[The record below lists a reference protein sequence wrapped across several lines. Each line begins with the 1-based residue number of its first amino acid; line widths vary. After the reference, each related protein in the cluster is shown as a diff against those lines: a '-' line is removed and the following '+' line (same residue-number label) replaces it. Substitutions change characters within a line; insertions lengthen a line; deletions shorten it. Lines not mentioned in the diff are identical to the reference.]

1 MSIVPPYSQL
11 QIFLLDFYWGLS
23 KTSWGLPIYAEVS
36 SRAIPFHCK
45 ESCCF
50 CLPAHIAALW
60 GKTDS
65 VHLNYRRK
73 CHFAWSFFGSAA
85 EQNHTCLLSVM
96 HLLHLS
102 LVSKIKMWCW
112 WFRTSAQFQAH
123 EKVDMERDWTG
134 EAMLNFWTPTR
145 RCNSRLSK
153 YQIHG
158 TYLLQRNWSFNQEG
172 WVIPAI
178 LGPGTERESLYQIK

>member
-1 MSIVPPYSQL
+1 MLVPCTGDLFIYDSSWLDVHMDFCGRSDTMCNEMSIGPPYSQL

-102 LVSKIKMWCW
+102 LVSKIKVSSGR
-112 WFRTSAQFQAH
+112 FEAH
-123 EKVDMERDWTG
+123 KKWTWKG
-134 EAMLNFWTPTR
+134 PEALF
-145 RCNSRLSK
+145 
-153 YQIHG
+153 
-158 TYLLQRNWSFNQEG
+158 SFSG
-172 WVIPAI
+172 
-178 LGPGTERESLYQIK
+178 